1 VSSYFITGT
10 DTGVGKT
17 TMSVALVRKLAQ
29 GGQRVVGMKPVASGC
44 QRTPQGLRNSDAE
57 RLLAASSID
66 ADYESVNPYAFEPAI
81 APHLAARDAGIRI
94 ELERIVDCYETLA
107 TTTDAVIVEGVG
119 GWRVPLGRVIT
130 TEHLAKALNLPIILV
145 VGLRLGCL
153 NHALLTVAAIQDS
166 GLPLA
171 GWIANQVDPEMDRVQ
186 DNIASLVGRISAPL
200 LGSVPFMAR
209 DDSVQVETRLHLPE

>member
-153 NHALLTVAAIQDS
+153 NHALLTVAAIRDS